1 MKRNRFFSMAL
12 ILAVTLTAITFTSG
26 MAGAAGKK
34 LRVVGSWSSLT
45 AFKNFEKPFWTEVV
59 PQALGME
66 VSMTSLSQVKLKGPA
81 VMRQMRMGVFD
92 VVHTVADY
100 VVADSPALAG
110 LDLPALAPDIATAR
124 KVVKAYRP
132 VMEKYLARDFDVK
145 LLSIT
150 PYPAQVLFL
159 RDNISSLAD
168 LKGKKIRASG
178 WTTSEFVTALGAT
191 GVTMNFSEV
200 PQSLQRGVV
209 DGAITGSLSGY
220 SAGWGD
226 VAKYIYPLPMGGWD
240 YIIGTISMKTW
251 DGLGKANQA
260 KLESLIREKLEAP
273 AWEVTERETQ
283 EGVVCLTGGECPHGE
298 PAKLGLI
305 PVTADAQEASYELL
319 RNSVLPAWSGKVG
332 PEVVQEWNSSIGKL
346 TGLSAK

>member
-1 MKRNRFFSMAL
+1 MKRNRFFSMAFAL
-12 ILAVTLTAITFTSG
+12 TATLTVITLTSG
-26 MAGAAGKK
+26 MAGAAGNQ

-45 AFKNFEKPFWTEVV
+45 AFTNFEKPFWTEIV
-59 PQALGME
+59 PKEMGME
-66 VSMTSLSQVKLKGPA
+66 VSMTSLSQVNLKGPA
-81 VMRQMRMGVFD
+81 VMRQMKMGVFD

-100 VVADSPALAG
+100 VVEDSPALAG
-110 LDLPALAPDIATAR
+110 LDLPALAPDIASAR
-124 KVVKAYRP
+124 KVVDSYRP
-132 VMEKYLARDFDVK
+132 IMEKYLSRDFDVK

-159 RDNISSLAD
+159 RDRISSLAD

-226 VAKYIYPLPMGGWD
+226 VAKYVYPLPMGGWD

-251 DGLGKANQA
+251 EGLSKEQQTT
-260 KLESLIREKLEAP
+260 LQTLIHEKLELP
-273 AWEVTERETQ
+273 AWEVTERETI
-283 EGVVCLTGGECPHGE
+283 EGIQCLTGGECPHGA

-305 PVTADAQEASYELL
+305 PVTAEAQEASYDLL
-319 RNSVLPAWSGKVG
+319 RNNVLPAWSSKVK
-332 PEVVQEWNSSIGKL
+332 PEVIQEWNSTIGKQV
-346 TGLSAK
+346 GLIAK

>member
-1 MKRNRFFSMAL
+1 MKRDPGVPMS
-12 ILAVTLTAITFTSG
+12 LAVIAVLAALALS
-26 MAGAAGKK
+26 AGPAAAADQ

-45 AFKNFEKPFWTEVV
+45 AFKNFEKPFWTETV
-59 PQALGME
+59 PRELGME

-81 VMRQMRMGVFD
+81 VMRQMKMGVFD

-110 LDLPALAPDIATAR
+110 LDLPAMAPDIATAR
-124 KVVKAYRP
+124 KVVAAYRP

-145 LLSIT
+145 LLTIT

-159 RDNISSLAD
+159 RDRIAGLDD

-191 GVTMNFSEV
+191 GITMNFSEV

-226 VAKYIYPLPMGGWD
+226 VANYIYPLPMGGWD
-240 YIIGTISMKTW
+240 YIIGTISRQTW
-251 DGLGKANQA
+251 EDLGPERQA
-260 KLESLIREKLEAP
+260 KLQRLIEEELEAP
-273 AWEVTERETQ
+273 AWGVTERETD
-283 EGVVCLTGGECPHGE
+283 EGVACLTGGQCPHGQ

-305 PVTADAQEASYELL
+305 EVTPAAQQASYKLL
-319 RNSVLPAWSGKVG
+319 RQAVLPAWAEKVD
-332 PEVVQEWNSSIGKL
+332 PEVVREWDDTIGKL
-346 TGLSAK
+346 VGLSAD